1 VNIPIIEMLNK
12 KTILKTMLLRVDASH
27 KIGLG
32 HAMRCFALAQAWRRA
47 GGVIIMVMRTADQI
61 LQERLSVQG
70 IRVALLN
77 GVADEISYINKL
89 VEQNSVDW
97 IVIDGYQF
105 DSKYIR
111 SIKENNKRVMLI
123 DDDAT
128 LSYYSADIILNQNLH
143 AQANIYKGKTEAQLL
158 IGSHYALMREEFLD
172 KRSWQRDFPQINLN
186 VLFTFGGA
194 DPQNNTLAV
203 IKCLIGSLMRGF
215 HDMRIRIIV
224 GGANNKGAM
233 IGRMVKD
240 IKNIQIY
247 NDVSEMGEHI
257 RWCDIIASG
266 AGSTVWESALCQT
279 PMILIPSSDIER
291 KVAVAMME
299 LGASVSFL
307 NIQETGFQCAID
319 AIFNLR
325 DDYVQRVKLGKTA
338 GKLVD
343 GKGATRVVDALLNFI
358 N

>member
-1 VNIPIIEMLNK
+1 
-12 KTILKTMLLRVDASH
+12 MLLRVDASH

-32 HAMRCFALAQAWRRA
+32 HVMRCFALAQAWHRA
-47 GGVIIMVMRTADQI
+47 GGAIIMVMRETDQI
-61 LQERLSVQG
+61 LQERLSSQG
-70 IRVALLN
+70 IRVDLLN

-89 VEQNSVDW
+89 VKQNSVDW

-105 DSKYIR
+105 NSNYIR
-111 SIKENNKRVMLI
+111 SIKEKNKKVLVI

-128 LSYYSADIILNQNLH
+128 LSDYSADIILNQNQH
-143 AQANIYKGKTEAQLL
+143 AKANIYRGKTKARLL
-158 IGSHYALMREEFLD
+158 IGSHYALMREEFLN
-172 KRSWQRDFPQINLN
+172 KQNWQRDFPRIGLN

-203 IKCLIGSLMRGF
+203 VKCLIGSLVSEF
-215 HDMRIRIIV
+215 HDMRIRIII

-233 IGRMVKD
+233 VRRMVKG

-266 AGSTVWESALCQT
+266 AGSTVWESALYQT
-279 PMILIPSSDIER
+279 PMILIPSSDIEK
-291 KVAVAMME
+291 KVAVEMME
-299 LGASVSFL
+299 LGASMSCL
-307 NIQETGFQCAID
+307 NIHESGFQCAID
-319 AIFNLR
+319 AILNLS
-325 DDYVQRVKLGKTA
+325 DDYAQRVKLGQTA

-343 GKGATRVVDALLNFI
+343 GNGATRVVDALLNFI